1 MPKQKKTVDAAAWA
15 RSTSRRTGG
24 LMCTL
29 CAAAPAARE
38 AMETIQR
45 LKNEGE
51 TTVSIRQ
58 IQEFIKDYFEIE
70 IGQTSLSRHLR
81 EHIK

>member
-1 MPKQKKTVDAAAWA
+1 MAKTKKPVDAAAWA
-15 RSTSRRTGG
+15 RSTSRKTGG

-45 LKNEGE
+45 LKNAGE
-51 TTVSIRQ
+51 TTASIRQ
-58 IQEFIKDYFEIE
+58 IQEFIREHFEIE

-81 EHIK
+81 EHVK